1 MASGT
6 GTNLQAV
13 LDACASG
20 DLPAEVVAVISD
32 KSDALALRRAA
43 SAGVVSV
50 HVGSHAGEVRA
61 DYDARL
67 ADIVAGFA
75 PDLVVLAGWMRI
87 LTTDFLGWFPDRVVN
102 LHPARPGELPGMHA
116 IERAWQE
123 ALAGQRTGTGV
134 MVHLVPDDGVDDGP
148 VLASEDVPIRPDDT
162 FEQLAERIHAVEHR
176 LLVATIRE
184 LCGRTGSRP
193 MLTDPPHPQREDSHD
208 PDSVHPDAL
217 ETHA

>member
-1 MASGT
+1 MLASGT

-13 LDACASG
+13 LDACARG
-20 DLPAEVVAVISD
+20 ELPAQVVAVVSD
-32 KSDALALRRAA
+32 KPDAVALQRAA

-50 HVGSHAGEVRA
+50 HVGKHAGEARA

-123 ALAGQRTGTGV
+123 ALAGERTRTGV

-148 VLASEDVPIRPDDT
+148 VLATEDVAIRPDDT
-162 FEQLAERIHAVEHR
+162 LERLAARIHAVEHR

-184 LCGRTGSRP
+184 LCRRLSANRP
-193 MLTDPPHPQREDSHD
+193 IR
-208 PDSVHPDAL
+208 PDAL